1 MKKQQ
6 LIDELEQR
14 AADAKSNAEY
24 DAHDPQ
30 RVALHLRE
38 ADTYERSAAF
48 VQQYLDEPTPP
59 PTDTTEQGQGIAEFI
74 IITAAITAALYFAGT
89 IAQTFALRLIP

>member
-38 ADTYERSAAF
+38 ADTYERAADF
-48 VQQYLDEPTPP
+48 VAKYLDEPTPP
-59 PTDTTEQGQGIAEFI
+59 PTAPEQGQGLAEFAI
-74 IITAAITAALYFAGT
+74 IASAIAAALYFAGT
-89 IAQTFALRLIP
+89 IAQAFALHIP